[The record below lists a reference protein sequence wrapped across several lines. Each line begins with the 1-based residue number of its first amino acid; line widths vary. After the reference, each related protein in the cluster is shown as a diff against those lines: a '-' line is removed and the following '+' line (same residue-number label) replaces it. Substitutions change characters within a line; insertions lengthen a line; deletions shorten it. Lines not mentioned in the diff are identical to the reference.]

1 MPHWSRAIRAI
12 SPGHTP
18 GTTASGLM
26 TPVISPG
33 RETAR
38 DQWLVHVASPPAA
51 RGILI
56 GPGPCHGPGLM
67 VDFFS
72 KFFKKF
78 QKKFQKKISIFLDLF
93 ELLDSHPHT
102 TPPLITLYT

>member
-38 DQWLVHVASPPAA
+38 DQWLAAA
-51 RGILI
+51 RGRLI
-56 GPGPCHGPGLM
+56 GPGSHGPGLM
-67 VDFFS
+67 TAFFFEIFQKNS
-72 KFFKKF
+72 EFFFKKN
-78 QKKFQKKISIFLDLF
+78 QNFLDLF